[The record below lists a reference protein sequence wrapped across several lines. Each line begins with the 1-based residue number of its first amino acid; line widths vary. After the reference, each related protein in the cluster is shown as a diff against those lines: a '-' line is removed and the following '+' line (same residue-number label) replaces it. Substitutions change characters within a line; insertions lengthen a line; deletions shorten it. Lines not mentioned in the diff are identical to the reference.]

1 MNILEDKFNTFNQFF
16 QIILVLLRSDLKI
29 SSKTSSALSLIIMS
43 MLSIFEWIT
52 RSSSLS
58 LEEIKLIG
66 IVNCIFHVS
75 DNLKLFMISSSKY
88 GLISL
93 RYSVTINNYSKKYQF
108 LLVYN
113 DFFCASCSKR
123 FPISLITLFWIF
135 SFSFFSLKRFLIT
148 LFLVALFSSGA

>member
-1 MNILEDKFNTFNQFF
+1 MNILEDKLNTFNRFF
-16 QIILVLLRSDLKI
+16 QIILILLRSDLKI

-93 RYSVTINNYSKKYQF
+93 RYSSAYS
-108 LLVYN
+108 V
-113 DFFCASCSKR
+113 
-123 FPISLITLFWIF
+123 
-135 SFSFFSLKRFLIT
+135 
-148 LFLVALFSSGA
+148 LFLSPLIITQKNTNFYWFIMIFFVPHAQKDFRYL

>member
-1 MNILEDKFNTFNQFF
+1 
-16 QIILVLLRSDLKI
+16 
-29 SSKTSSALSLIIMS
+29 

-75 DNLKLFMISSSKY
+75 DNLKLFMMSSSKY

-93 RYSVTINNYSKKYQF
+93 RYSSAYSVLFLSPLIITPKNNYFYWFIMIFFVPHAQK
-108 LLVYN
+108 
-113 DFFCASCSKR
+113 DFWY
-123 FPISLITLFWIF
+123 P
-135 SFSFFSLKRFLIT
+135 
-148 LFLVALFSSGA
+148 